1 MPNWPVVKL
10 IRRRDMPGRVS
21 VVTITQIAEWLET
34 ETYLP
39 ESALLSDGVEGAER
53 ALSEQLR
60 RNEVDTLGLLEAAI
74 AAAKGE
80 T

>member
-10 IRRRDMPGRVS
+10 IRRRDMPRRVS
-21 VVTITQIAEWLET
+21 VVTIAQIAEWLET

>member
-10 IRRRDMPGRVS
+10 IRRRDMPRRVS
-21 VVTITQIAEWLET
+21 VVTIAQIAEWLET

-60 RNEVDTLGLLEAAI
+60 RNEVDTLGLLEAAV